1 MLSEIY
7 AHVRVRRVVL
17 VGILGLIATLLF
29 GWMLWPDLYLSE
41 FREPGIELALLE
53 LTLYG
58 FTGLLIWHF
67 CGQNCE
73 IRKMFGPWPN
83 RREVWIYLTLGI
95 PMIGIGVLGRYLLF
109 GPLSYVAPTFV
120 SEWYLD
126 TPPAIFMGTYSLEA
140 ILVNGLAVLH
150 TALLVP
156 IVEEIVVRGFILHR
170 WCDKYSETK
179 GIVLSSILFSVLHSE
194 ILGNFVGAVIVS
206 VLCLC
211 TKSLVGPILIHIGNN
226 SAIMLVV
233 VVFWLMGGDMAE
245 LLASSTLEEFRSTWW
260 LAPIG
265 AAVGIPWLYWFVKTR
280 LLESNSSH

>member
-7 AHVRVRRVVL
+7 AHVRVRRVVF

-29 GWMLWPDLYLSE
+29 GAMLWPHLYLSE
-41 FREPGIELALLE
+41 FSEPGIELALLE

-67 CGQNCE
+67 CGQNCK

-83 RREVWIYLTLGI
+83 RREMWIYLTLGI
-95 PMIGIGVLGRYLLF
+95 PMIGVGLLGQYLLF
-109 GPLSYVAPTFV
+109 GPLSYVAPRFV
-120 SEWYLD
+120 SEWHLD
-126 TPPAIFMGTYSLEA
+126 TPPATFLGTYSLEA
-140 ILVNGLAVLH
+140 ILVNGLSVLNI
-150 TALLVP
+150 ALLVP

-170 WCDKYSETK
+170 WCEKYGETK
-179 GIVLSSILFSVLHSE
+179 GVVFSSILFGILHSE
-194 ILGNFVGAVIVS
+194 ILGAFVGAVIVS
-206 VLCLC
+206 VLCLR

-245 LLASSTLEEFRSTWW
+245 LLASSTIEEFRSTWW

-280 LLESNSSH
+280 LLGLGAPR

>member
-7 AHVRVRRVVL
+7 AHVRVRRVIL
-17 VGILGLIATLLF
+17 VAILGLIATLLF
-29 GWMLWPDLYLSE
+29 GWLLWPHLYISE
-41 FREPGIELALLE
+41 FREPSLELALLE
-53 LTLYG
+53 LILYS
-58 FTGLLIWHF
+58 FTGWLIWHF
-67 CGQNCE
+67 CGRNCSIQE
-73 IRKMFGPWPN
+73 MFGPWPN

-95 PMIGIGVLGRYLLF
+95 PMIGIGLLGQYLLF

-120 SEWYLD
+120 SEWHLD
-126 TPPAIFMGTYSLEA
+126 TPPATFIGTYSLEA
-140 ILVNGLAVLH
+140 ILVNGLAILNI
-150 TALLVP
+150 ALVVP

-170 WCDKYSETK
+170 WCDKYGETK
-179 GIVLSSILFSVLHSE
+179 AIVLSSIVFAVLHSE

-206 VLCLC
+206 VICLR

-226 SAIMLVV
+226 FVIMLVV

-265 AAVGIPWLYWFVKTR
+265 AAIGIPWLYWFVKTR
-280 LLESNSSH
+280 LLGLATSR